1 MKFLTLGIVP
11 AALALASCESM
22 NRPISSGSF
31 DPLAPPGS
39 GSQIGLSN
47 YGPDLS
53 PGTFVTAN
61 IPNTAFYKNKP
72 KGNEDADKLLDQGTN
87 MKIVSA
93 DTNHVKVELDSGEV
107 GWVPSVMVAS
117 PNTAAQTYPVDGTY
131 QIYPPLPGDGAI
143 EPLPVIDANGLPPEG
158 AIPTIID
165 PDAPVDTSIGE
176 PIKIDPVPE
185 LKPSEPEVKPEEAEQ
200 PDVSVGSAAEKA
212 AE

>member
-1 MKFLTLGIVP
+1 
-11 AALALASCESM
+11 M

-131 QIYPPLPGDGAI
+131 QIYPPF
-143 EPLPVIDANGLPPEG
+143 PVMARSNHFPSSMPMACRPKAPSPPSSIPMPRLTPRLGNPSRSTPSPNSSQANR
-158 AIPTIID
+158 
-165 PDAPVDTSIGE
+165 
-176 PIKIDPVPE
+176 K
-185 LKPSEPEVKPEEAEQ
+185 
-200 PDVSVGSAAEKA
+200 
-212 AE
+212 